1 MRILFMGT
9 PDFAVASLRRL
20 VADGHEVCGV
30 FTQPDKPKNRGHKL
44 VPTPVKEFALTENIP
59 VYQPLKMRDGTAL
72 ELVQSLAPELTV
84 VAAYGR
90 ILPED
95 ILEAPRYGSINV
107 HSSLLPKYRGAAPI
121 NWAILNG
128 EETTG
133 VSIMYMAK
141 ELDAGDVILQKET
154 PIGPD
159 EDAQALTVRLAD
171 LGAEALSEAV
181 AAIGNGTAARTP
193 QDESRQTYASMLTK
207 EMSPIDWTRSAR
219 EIDCQ
224 VRGLIPWPCAACELA
239 GQRFPG
245 LPVFLLGH
253 SMGSFLART
262 YLIRYPGTVAGAI
275 LMGTGQ
281 MPPALVAAGRVLAAR
296 EARKVGDRHSSP
308 LVNKLAFEAYNQKF
322 APNRTGYDWLS
333 ASTENV
339 DQYLADPLCGGDPT
353 IGLFREML
361 RGIACIEKQENL
373 KRMNRNTPVL
383 FLSGQ
388 DDPVGDMGK
397 GVRRA
402 YRSFRRSGVRDVE
415 IRLYQG
421 LRHEIL
427 QETGREKVYADVA
440 HWLEAHLPEQ

>member
-1 MRILFMGT
+1 MALAHGT
-9 PDFAVASLRRL
+9 PVFQPRTLR
-20 VADGHEVCGV
+20 DGSE
-30 FTQPDKPKNRGHKL
+30 D
-44 VPTPVKEFALTENIP
+44 ENI
-59 VYQPLKMRDGTAL
+59 RA
-72 ELVQSLAPELTV
+72 LAPELIVV
-84 VAAYGR
+84 VAYGC
-90 ILPED
+90 ILPKPV
-95 ILEAPRYGSINV
+95 LEAPKYGCINLHV
-107 HSSLLPKYRGAAPI
+107 SLLPKYRGAAPVQWSVI
-121 NWAILNG
+121 NG
-128 EETTG
+128 DKETG

-159 EDAQALTVRLAD
+159 EDAQALTARLAD

-373 KRMNRNTPVL
+373 
-383 FLSGQ
+383 LSL
-388 DDPVGDMGK
+388 
-397 GVRRA
+397 
-402 YRSFRRSGVRDVE
+402 
-415 IRLYQG
+415 I
-421 LRHEIL
+421 HI
-427 QETGREKVYADVA
+427 
-440 HWLEAHLPEQ
+440 